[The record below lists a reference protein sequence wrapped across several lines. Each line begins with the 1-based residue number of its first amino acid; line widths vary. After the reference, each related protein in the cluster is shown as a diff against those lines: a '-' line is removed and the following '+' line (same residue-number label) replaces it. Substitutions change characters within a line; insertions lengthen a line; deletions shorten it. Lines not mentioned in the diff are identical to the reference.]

1 MFTIKT
7 FDLYILVH
15 FFLKRG
21 CDNLRFKD
29 PNIIKEHK
37 FSLYDLIMHST
48 PKIVTKNVFK
58 NRQIPKHDL
67 GPKKHPKQPT
77 LGGDLW
83 KHEDLR
89 GLFSTVQSR

>member
-1 MFTIKT
+1 
-7 FDLYILVH
+7 
-15 FFLKRG
+15 
-21 CDNLRFKD
+21 
-29 PNIIKEHK
+29 
-37 FSLYDLIMHST
+37 MHST
-48 PKIVTKNVFK
+48 PKIVTKTVFK
-58 NRQIPKHDL
+58 NRQRPKHDL